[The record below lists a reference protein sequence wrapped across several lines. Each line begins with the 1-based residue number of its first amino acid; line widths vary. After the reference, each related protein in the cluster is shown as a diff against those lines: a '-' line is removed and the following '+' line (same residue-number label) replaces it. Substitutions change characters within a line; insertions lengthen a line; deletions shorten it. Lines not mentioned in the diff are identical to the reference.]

1 MGVGV
6 QAFVFVACPADMVR
20 LLGLGAG
27 WRGLG
32 VEWGIAYVREM
43 ALATVM
49 FTIGV
54 AACDGGG
61 VTRNGMGVS
70 LLQLESTVL

>member
-1 MGVGV
+1 M
-6 QAFVFVACPADMVR
+6 QAFVFVACSANMVR

-32 VEWGIAYVREM
+32 VGWGLAYVREM
-43 ALATVM
+43 ALATAMV
-49 FTIGV
+49 TIGV

-70 LLQLESTVL
+70 LLQMGSIAL